1 MKIGQ
6 QMLVWVISISK
17 IYCLDI
23 KMNQYGPLP
32 PYYYLDSEPK
42 IEMPMF

>member
-17 IYCLDI
+17 IYRLDI
-23 KMNQYGPLP
+23 KMDQCGPLP
-32 PYYYLDSEPK
+32 PYYYLDFEPK
-42 IEMPMF
+42 FEMPMF